1 MFCWEGILWR
11 SLPAFHVFNLI
22 SEFQVLPDWNSQEEL
37 GLEGMAAPLTNSPSN
52 QLHFVTD
59 ATYPLILLHHQQ
71 QFYFQKVAGKKNHQ
85 SWRYMVRSSLVCGSQ
100 CLTKKWNLGKFV
112 ISSGNVRFYISSL
125 EFSPIGITGPPLSS
139 ISLCW
144 DEIACFCF
152 ESLSTV
158 MLRCQFNS
166 ALWTSS
172 MFETPLLNQ
181 CIF

>member
-1 MFCWEGILWR
+1 MIIFRWCLRTKLFQYWNVLNLRRNSHLCGFEMFCWEGILWR

-85 SWRYMVRSSLVCGSQ
+85 SWRWGPVCGSQ
-100 CLTKKWNLGKFV
+100 CLTRKWNLGKFV
-112 ISSGNVRFYISSL
+112 ISYDSFWLWKCSILYF
-125 EFSPIGITGPPLSS
+125 FSWILTDRHN
-139 ISLCW
+139 W
-144 DEIACFCF
+144 TTF
-152 ESLSTV
+152 E
-158 MLRCQFNS
+158 QH
-166 ALWTSS
+166 
-172 MFETPLLNQ
+172 
-181 CIF
+181 